1 MKPKQIVLLS
11 NHSLLVAGVQKLLQ
25 DLNDLKVSIVAA
37 DAPEAAAKIKCLSP
51 DAIILDSSDASMGE
65 GIVTRLLEE
74 HPKARVIAL
83 NLNQT
88 GIEIF
93 RMKRILQ
100 TDLEGLLE
108 ALQDDHH
115 SASEFLD
122 QRTEHFS

>member
-1 MKPKQIVLLS
+1 MQPKRIVLLS

-25 DLNDLKVSIVAA
+25 DLKDLKVSIVAA
-37 DAPEAAAKIKCLSP
+37 DAPEAAAKIKRLSP
-51 DAIILDSSDASMGE
+51 DAIILDSSDASMGK
-65 GIVTRLLEE
+65 GIVTQLLEE

-100 TDLEGLLE
+100 TDLDGLLE
-108 ALQDDHH
+108 TLRDDHH
-115 SASEFLD
+115 SASEALNKNI
-122 QRTEHFS
+122 S